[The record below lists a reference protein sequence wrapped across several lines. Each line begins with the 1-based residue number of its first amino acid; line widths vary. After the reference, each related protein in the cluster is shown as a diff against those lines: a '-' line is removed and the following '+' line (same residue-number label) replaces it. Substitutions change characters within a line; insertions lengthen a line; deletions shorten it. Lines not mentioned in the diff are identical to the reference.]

1 MGELINNEKALK
13 AKKSFGKN
21 FRKEKRY
28 EKRQRLSLPKY
39 SLGEEIFSAVVH
51 GVAALSAIAAY
62 VILLVFCKKEAIT
75 LFTVHFYGISMI
87 VLYVVSTIYHALGIN
102 RAKKVFRI
110 LDHCNIFVLI
120 AGTYAPVS
128 LVSVGGTVG
137 WTMFLVVAIAAILG
151 ITLNAVNLKKFA
163 KISVLCYIVMGW
175 TVAFVIETVY
185 FCLGNF
191 AFSILLAGGILYTV
205 GALVYLFGKK
215 IPYMHSI
222 WHFFTFGAS
231 VCHFFCVLNVVTK

>member
-13 AKKSFGKN
+13 AKKDFGKN
-21 FRKEKRY
+21 YRKEKRY
-28 EKRQRLSLPKY
+28 EKRKNLSLPKY
-39 SLGEEIFSAVVH
+39 SLGEEIFSAIVH
-51 GVAALSAIAAY
+51 GAAALSAIAAY
-62 VILLVFCKKEAIT
+62 VILLVFCKKEAVT

-87 VLYVVSTIYHALGIN
+87 VLYAVSTIYHALGIN

-137 WTMFLVVAIAAILG
+137 WSMFLVVSAAALLG

-185 FCLGNF
+185 LCLGTF
-191 AFSILLAGGILYTV
+191 AFTFLLAGGVLYTV

-222 WHFFTFGAS
+222 WHFFTFIAS
-231 VCHFFCVLNVVTK
+231 ICHFFCVLDVVTK